1 MNRKTINFYVGL
13 FVLAGLLAV
22 AYLAIQI
29 GGKRLGSADDLVLQ
43 ARFTDTGG
51 LNKGN
56 NVRIAGVNVGAV
68 ASVELHSEQFV
79 AIVTLRIDGDLELY
93 DDTIASIRT
102 SGLIGDKFVSLS
114 PGGSG
119 IPLESG
125 DIIVDTESALDLESL
140 LGRVAFGDVSE

>member
-1 MNRKTINFYVGL
+1 MNKKSIDFYVGL

-22 AYLAIQI
+22 IFLAVQI
-29 GGKRLGSADDLVLQ
+29 GGQRFGGGDLVLQ

-51 LNKGN
+51 LSEGN
-56 NVRIAGVNVGAV
+56 SVRIAGVTVGKV
-68 ASVELHSEQFV
+68 GPVELKPEQYV
-79 AIVTLRIDGDLELY
+79 AMVTLHIDDNLELY

-125 DIIVDTESALDLESL
+125 DVIVDTESALDLESL